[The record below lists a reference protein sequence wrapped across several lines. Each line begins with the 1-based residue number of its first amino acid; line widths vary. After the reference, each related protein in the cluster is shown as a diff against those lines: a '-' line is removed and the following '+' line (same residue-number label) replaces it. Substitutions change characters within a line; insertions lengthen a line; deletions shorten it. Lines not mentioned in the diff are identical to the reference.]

1 MTIDPDLAG
10 ELIRRALLLVLLLSA
25 PVLLAGLIVGV
36 AVSLV
41 QAVTQVQ
48 EQSLSFIPKIVAM
61 FAAAIVTLPWVTG
74 QLLEFAREVFAAA
87 GHDPERILPITTDEL
102 DPPRPA
108 PRPANS
114 VLDNMAWRLHGFTPS
129 RDFREPLAEVVARLQ
144 AD

>member
-74 QLLEFAREVFAAA
+74 QLLEFAREVFTS
-87 GHDPERILPITTDEL
+87 GL
-102 DPPRPA
+102 A
-108 PRPANS
+108 P
-114 VLDNMAWRLHGFTPS
+114 
-129 RDFREPLAEVVARLQ
+129 
-144 AD
+144 